1 MLPHGII
8 TVSLVTALF
17 TRISHA
23 AHDGDTRAVTADL
36 RRGLTLPG
44 SILLPGTAAILLV
57 SPWLLAAVLPGTP
70 RDQTDASV
78 GVLVAMMIGLVP
90 YGWFFLVQRAF
101 YAYEDGRTPFVLQL
115 VLTGVALT
123 FTFVGSIGAPVHA
136 ATWVGLG
143 QTVSNLAAAIIGLWL
158 LRGRLG
164 SLGLARVVRQFVRMG
179 IATALG
185 TLVGWGVL
193 RGLLV
198 VVDGGTW
205 VGALAITALV
215 GVVVVAVALA
225 VSLRL
230 RVEEVSELLAPLTR
244 RLRRG

>member
-1 MLPHGII
+1 M
-8 TVSLVTALF
+8 
-17 TRISHA
+17 
-23 AHDGDTRAVTADL
+23 
-36 RRGLTLPG
+36 
-44 SILLPGTAAILLV
+44 
-57 SPWLLAAVLPGTP
+57 
-70 RDQTDASV
+70 
-78 GVLVAMMIGLVP
+78 
-90 YGWFFLVQRAF
+90 
-101 YAYEDGRTPFVLQL
+101 
-115 VLTGVALT
+115 
-123 FTFVGSIGAPVHA
+123 
-136 ATWVGLG
+136 
-143 QTVSNLAAAIIGLWL
+143 
-158 LRGRLG
+158 
-164 SLGLARVVRQFVRMG
+164 VRQFVRMG